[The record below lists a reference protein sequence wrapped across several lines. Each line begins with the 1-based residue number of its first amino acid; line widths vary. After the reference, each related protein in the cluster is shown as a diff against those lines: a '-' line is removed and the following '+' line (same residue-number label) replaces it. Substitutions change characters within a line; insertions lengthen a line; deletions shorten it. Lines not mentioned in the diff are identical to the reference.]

1 MIIISSYMPIHH
13 VFLSWSNFYHNAYT
27 FSDWISV
34 VAIYLMPY
42 NPFIHSFIQSLFKMA
57 EHADLVSEMTVVEKM
72 STQERLKHA
81 RKRRL
86 QQLKRWSQREKEYQ
100 QTKRKKSTPNAND
113 PSKSNKPN
121 KTYKVHFVPSVML
134 LEAAARN
141 DVEEGKL
148 PLYFFFF

>member
-1 MIIISSYMPIHH
+1 
-13 VFLSWSNFYHNAYT
+13 
-27 FSDWISV
+27 
-34 VAIYLMPY
+34 MPY
-42 NPFIHSFIQSLFKMA
+42 NPSIHSFIQSLSKMT
-57 EHADLVSEMTVVEKM
+57 EHADLVTEMVVVEKM

-100 QTKRKKSTPNAND
+100 QTKRKKNIAASD
-113 PSKSNKPN
+113 PSKANKPN

-148 PLYFFFF
+148 FLLKHSLWRIPNQDPSKSYLHNNIHSQTY

>member
-1 MIIISSYMPIHH
+1 
-13 VFLSWSNFYHNAYT
+13 
-27 FSDWISV
+27 
-34 VAIYLMPY
+34 MPY
-42 NPFIHSFIQSLFKMA
+42 NPLSHSFSQSLSTM
-57 EHADLVSEMTVVEKM
+57 EHSDLVTEMTVVEKM

-100 QTKRKKSTPNAND
+100 QTKRKKNISHIND
-113 PSKSNKPN
+113 SNKSNKPS

-141 DVEEGKL
+141 DVEEGKFVTVL
-148 PLYFFFF
+148 SYFET